1 MKFLLVTGQLAKN
14 LVEKYASES
23 HVEYDVFALP
33 APVAAL
39 LTARGVAE
47 ALRKIGPKGYDAIL
61 TPGFI
66 YGDISLIEEAT
77 GMPTF
82 KGSRYAA
89 DLPIVLDL
97 YGQVKLSK
105 IVPACQ
111 LLKEELRKRAL
122 NELLAAEKNRDELL
136 RKPGNMLIGSL
147 PVGKDFPMRILAEIV
162 DAPLLSDE
170 QIAERA
176 RYYVKSGA
184 DMIDIGMIVAAG
196 REQDAGRAV
205 KAARA
210 AVEVPISIDTID
222 PLEAR
227 AGVEAGAD
235 LILSVDGGNAEE
247 MSKFAKDVAVIV
259 IPTNHVKGYFPK
271 NPDERVDTMRKN
283 IETAKGLGMNRVL
296 ADLIMDP
303 IGSPG
308 FVESIVSY
316 YKFKTDEPEL
326 PLFCGVGNVVELLD
340 ADTLGV
346 NALAAGAASELGIS
360 ILLTTE
366 VSDRCRGS
374 VKELS
379 TASKMMFLARR
390 RGSVPK
396 GLGIDLLLL
405 KDKRFLEEPY
415 DPTYVDGT
423 TEVKTISGKEL
434 RMDPRGC
441 FKIMI
446 DRKLG
451 KIVAIHYPMYR
462 RDTPDFVLRGED
474 AQEIY
479 DTIVKSNLVSDLSH
493 SAYLGYELGKAEI
506 ALRTGK
512 GYVQDSAL
520 FS

>member
-1 MKFLLVTGQLAKN
+1 LKFLLVTGRLAKN
-14 LVEKYASES
+14 LVEKYANQS

-47 ALRKIGPKGYDAIL
+47 ALRKMGLKGYDVIL

-66 YGDISLIEEAT
+66 YGDVSLIEEAT
-77 GMPTF
+77 DIPTF

-89 DLPIVLDL
+89 DLPTVLDL

-105 IVPACQ
+105 TVPACQ
-111 LLKEELRKRAL
+111 LLKEELKKRAM
-122 NELLAAEKNRDELL
+122 NELLAREKNRDELL
-136 RKPGNMLIGSL
+136 KKPGNMLIGNV
-147 PVGKDFPMRILAEIV
+147 PVGKDFPMRVLAEIV
-162 DAPLLSDE
+162 DAPLLPDE

-176 RYYVKSGA
+176 RYYMKSGA

-196 REQDAGRAV
+196 REHDAGRAV
-205 KAARA
+205 KAAKA
-210 AVEVPISIDTID
+210 AVDVPISIDTID

-235 LILSVDGGNAEE
+235 LILSVDSGNAEE
-247 MSKFAKDVAVIV
+247 MSKFAKDVAVVV
-259 IPTNHVKGYFPK
+259 IPTNHATQYFPK
-271 NPDERVDTMRKN
+271 NPDERVDTMRRN
-283 IETAKGLGMNRVL
+283 IETARSLGMNRIL

-316 YKFKTDEPEL
+316 YKFKMDKPEL

-340 ADTLGV
+340 ADTPGV
-346 NALAAGAASELGIS
+346 NALAAGAASELGID

-366 VSDRCRGS
+366 VSDKCKGS
-374 VKELS
+374 VEELS

-390 RGSVPK
+390 RGSIPK
-396 GLGIDLLLL
+396 GLGIDLLVL

-415 DPTYVDGT
+415 DPTYVDGA
-423 TEVKTISGKEL
+423 TEVKIITRKEL
-434 RMDPRGC
+434 RMDSSGC

-451 KIVAIHYPMYR
+451 KIVAIHYPMHR
-462 RDTPDFVLRGED
+462 RDAPDLIVRGED
-474 AQEIY
+474 AQDIY
-479 DTIVKSNLVSDLSH
+479 HTIVKSNLVSDLNH

-512 GYVQDSAL
+512 GYVQDSTL